1 LPQSICANF
10 LENLFFV
17 CTHSRNFALRA
28 KTNETSILL
37 LYVCFYYSSSLDMS
51 ACEMSDGELGRG
63 GNSRSKGSVFLLAL
77 SKLPYVDAQ
86 QVA

>member
-1 LPQSICANF
+1 
-10 LENLFFV
+10 
-17 CTHSRNFALRA
+17 
-28 KTNETSILL
+28 
-37 LYVCFYYSSSLDMS
+37 MS